1 MDNQEIARILREIG
15 EYLEMDGVPFK
26 PRAYEKVAD
35 AIGDLGTE
43 LRDIYARGGLG
54 ALEKVPGVGV
64 SIAEKIEELLKTGR
78 LKYYE
83 GLKKKM
89 PIDFS
94 SFAGLEGLGPK
105 SIKKLYKE
113 LGIRNRIDLEKAVKA
128 GKIRRLEGFGK
139 KSEEKILAALE
150 FSSKFSGRFLLGD
163 ILPLSESIKERLAEL
178 KEVKRIVVAG
188 SLRRRKETIG
198 DVDILVI
205 SDKPKT
211 VMGKFVS
218 LKEVVR
224 VLAKG
229 ETKSSVK
236 LKTGIDVD
244 LRVVP
249 EESYG
254 AALNYFTGSKL
265 HNVSLREMAVKKG
278 WKLNEYGLF
287 NTKGKRIAGKTEEEL
302 YKALGLRYI
311 EPELRE
317 DAGEIA
323 AAKSGKLP
331 KLIGYGDL
339 RGDLQTQTDWTDG
352 TASIEEMALA
362 ASKRGLEYIVITDH
376 TKRLAMAHG
385 LDAKRLAEQGKEIDS
400 VNRKL
405 RKRGA
410 KIKVLKGSEC
420 DILKDGTLDLPDNA
434 LSKLD
439 VVGASIHSYFDLPTT
454 EQTTRLKK
462 AMSNPNVDI
471 IFHPTGRLIERRA
484 PYDLD
489 IKEVISFAKK
499 TKTVMEVDAFPD
511 RLDLKDEYIR
521 LCVEAKVKLAIDSDA
536 HAPLH
541 FDYLPY
547 GIAQARRGWA
557 KKADVIN
564 AWPLEKMLKS
574 LK

>member
-43 LRDIYARGGLG
+43 LHDIYARGGLG

-139 KSEEKILAALE
+139 KSEEKILAALK

-254 AALNYFTGSKL
+254 AALNYFTGSKS

-339 RGDLQTQTDWTDG
+339 KGDLQTQTDWTDG

-420 DILKDGTLDLPDNA
+420 DILKDGTLDLPDSA

-454 EQTTRLKK
+454 EQTARLKK

-489 IKEVISFAKK
+489 IKEIISFAKK

-547 GIAQARRGWA
+547 GIAQARRGWT